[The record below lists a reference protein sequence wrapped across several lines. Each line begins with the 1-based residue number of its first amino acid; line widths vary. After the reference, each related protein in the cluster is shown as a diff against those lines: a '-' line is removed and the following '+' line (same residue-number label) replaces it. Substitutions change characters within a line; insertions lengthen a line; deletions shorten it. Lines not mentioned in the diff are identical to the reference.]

1 MLDCGKTF
9 REAALKWFPQKGF
22 RRIDACI
29 LTRAPTS
36 GYNIDG
42 DAESQPTEIPRT
54 SLADLHADA
63 IDGLDDL
70 RAWTYKSA
78 IEKTIPIYCTRTT
91 YDAIEAGFPFMISK
105 AAASGG
111 GALPSFDWQ

>member
-1 MLDCGKTF
+1 MHVQLTI
-9 REAALKWFPQKGF
+9 AADSGP
-22 RRIDACI
+22 RIMI
-29 LTRAPTS
+29 EGT
-36 GYNIDG
+36 
-42 DAESQPTEIPRT
+42 
-54 SLADLHADA
+54 DLHADA

-78 IEKTIPIYCTRTT
+78 IEKTIPIYCTRIT
-91 YDAIEAGFPFMISK
+91 YDAIAAGFPYMISK

>member
-1 MLDCGKTF
+1 MRSSL
-9 REAALKWFPQKGF
+9 A
-22 RRIDACI
+22 
-29 LTRAPTS
+29 
-36 GYNIDG
+36 IDG
-42 DAESQPTEIPRT
+42 DADVYRSRLRS

-78 IEKTIPIYCTRTT
+78 IEKTIPIYCTRAT
-91 YDAIEAGFPFMISK
+91 YQAIEAGFPYMISK

>member
-1 MLDCGKTF
+1 LLDCGKTF
-9 REAALKWFPQKGF
+9 REAALKWFPQKGL

-29 LTRAPTS
+29 LTRAWISRYYVSHP
-36 GYNIDG
+36 
-42 DAESQPTEIPRT
+42 AENPE
-54 SLADLHADA
+54 LADLHADA

-91 YDAIEAGFPFMISK
+91 YDAIAAGFPYMISK